1 MALLGNNQPQYN
13 MAGGKVQPQGG
24 GFDIQGLLG
33 NPLLHAGIGLLGSTK
48 GQGAQAALQGLMQG
62 QQVQQG
68 FAEQAKKKAEEERLK
83 ALAASLPE
91 LYAQGGIGGVGS
103 ALLGDPS
110 TMGQGASL
118 LGSAANTQAGMQ
130 GIQGSPFK
138 LGSGNM
144 GYLTKTGEVVD
155 TQMPFHSAP
164 VTFGAGG
171 VQYDLDPITRQ
182 ARPIVD
188 PSMVASTAGDIS
200 ASQSGRAEAAKQA
213 IQLSGKAFEQLRPV
227 GESIALLDQADAQLA
242 SGASTGPVMDILPSV
257 SAASL
262 ALDNTQKQLGLNII
276 QNTTF
281 GALSEKEMKLA
292 MSTGLPTGLKPAELR
307 EWIKDKRE
315 AQVKLQDYLEE
326 AATYLGK
333 PGNTVSSFMASKK
346 QTGGS
351 SSASSGGNTVNWS
364 DM

>member
-1 MALLGNNQPQYN
+1 MALLGNKPQYN
-13 MAGGKVQPQGG
+13 MAGGVVPQQGQ

-33 NPLLHAGIGLLGSTK
+33 NPLLHAGIGLLGSQK

-62 QQVQQG
+62 QQVQQS
-68 FAEQAKKKAEEERLK
+68 FADRAKKEAEAKRLQE
-83 ALAASLPE
+83 LSASLPGV
-91 LYAQGGIGGVGS
+91 YGKDGISGVGS
-103 ALLGDPS
+103 ALLGNPE

-144 GYLTKTGEVVD
+144 GYLTKTGQVVD

-171 VQYDLDPITRQ
+171 VQYDLDPVTRQ
-182 ARPIVD
+182 ARAIVD
-188 PSMVASTAGDIS
+188 PSTVASTAGDIS
-200 ASQSGRAEAAKQA
+200 ASQSGRGEAAKQS

-227 GESIALLDQADAQLA
+227 SESIALLDQADEQLA
-242 SGASTGPVMDILPSV
+242 SGASTGPVMGLLPSV

-262 ALDNTQKQLGLNII
+262 ALDNTQKQLGLNVI

-292 MSTGLPTGLKPAELR
+292 MSTGLPTGLKPADLR
-307 EWIKDKRE
+307 KWVKDKRE

-326 AATYLGK
+326 AATYLGT
-333 PGNTVSSFMASKK
+333 PGNTVASFMAEKK
-346 QTGGS
+346 R
-351 SSASSGGNTVNWS
+351 ASGGGASGGAINWS
-364 DM
+364 DL